1 MKIPQ
6 KRNNNTNCVLV
17 KPLGIYLMFSLS
29 IFFAGCGIY
38 YPFQHT
44 ETKQTVYIPEPVP
57 PPTTV
62 REAFKLDPF
71 YQQWIDV
78 GGLPVIASAKVNPYA
93 LKEAAWLIRQML
105 QHREDILLALVKNGL
120 RFVVIAHN
128 EKITQIP
135 EYDYLR
141 PKFYWDLRARGLGAR
156 PPIFIA
162 SCGEENLL
170 NYQGDPYK
178 SNSILI
184 HEFSHAIHLI
194 GLKTVD
200 PSFDKRLKQ
209 AFISAR
215 QNGLWKRLYAITN
228 EEEYWAEGTQ
238 FWFNT
243 GKNHHV
249 KTRKHLKTYD
259 SLLAALLAEV
269 YGDTNWRYVPVT
281 TRTGLPHLHG
291 YNPRKSQKFE
301 WRSFKR
307 KFSELNKQL
316 LNSYSD
322 GGGKWVDLKKI
333 ELNKK
338 QKLKSDVNNSETEII
353 FVNRTHSDIVYY
365 WIDYDGNERYYSR
378 VAPNYHIPQTT
389 HVGHYWIVRDLNG
402 NNLAL
407 FQANKKTGRAF
418 VTIKAQRK

>member
-1 MKIPQ
+1 MRFSRIY
-6 KRNNNTNCVLV
+6 NNKASDLLHRSVL
-17 KPLGIYLMFSLS
+17 IYLMLWFTTFLTSCAFLTPNQ
-29 IFFAGCGIY
+29 
-38 YPFQHT
+38 YP
-44 ETKQTVYIPEPVP
+44 ETTQKVYIPEPVP
-57 PPTTV
+57 PPQTV
-62 REAFKLDPF
+62 RDTYNLAPF

-93 LKEAAWLIRQML
+93 IKEAAWLIRQMIK
-105 QHREDILLALVKNGL
+105 HREDILQVLVQNGF

-194 GLKTVD
+194 GLETVD

-209 AFISAR
+209 AFNSAR
-215 QNGLWKRLYAITN
+215 KNGLWKRLYAITN
-228 EEEYWAEGTQ
+228 AEEYWAEGTQ

-243 GKNHHV
+243 GKSHHV
-249 KTRKHLKTYD
+249 RTREQLKSYD
-259 SLLAALLAEV
+259 LPLAALLAEV
-269 YGDTNWRYVPVT
+269 YGDTNWRYTPVT
-281 TRTGLPHLHG
+281 TRTGSLHLHG

-301 WRSFKR
+301 WRSFSR
-307 KFSELNKQL
+307 KFAELNKQL

-333 ELNKK
+333 ELNIK
-338 QKLKSDVNNSETEII
+338 QKLKSGVNETKTEII
-353 FVNRTHSDIVYY
+353 FVNRTNSDIAYY
-365 WIDYDGNERYYSR
+365 WIDYDGNERFYSTI
-378 VAPNYHIPQTT
+378 ASNYHIPQPTN
-389 HVGHYWIVRDLNG
+389 VGHYWIVKDMNG
-402 NNLAL
+402 QNLAL

-418 VTIKAQRK
+418 VSIKTQRK

>member
-1 MKIPQ
+1 MQSSCFKI
-6 KRNNNTNCVLV
+6 NTHSALV
-17 KPLGIYLMFSLS
+17 NSSAIYLMFCLS
-29 IFFAGCGIY
+29 IFFIGCGIY
-38 YPFQHT
+38 FPFQHK
-44 ETKQTVYIPEPVP
+44 ETTQTVYIPDPVP
-57 PPTTV
+57 PPTDV
-62 REAFKLDPF
+62 RATYNLDPF
-71 YQQWIDV
+71 YQQWISV
-78 GGLPVIASAKVNPYA
+78 GGIPVIASEKVNPYA

-105 QHREDILLALVKNGL
+105 KHREDILLALVENGL

-141 PKFYWDLRARGLGAR
+141 PKFYRDLRARGLGAR

-194 GLKTVD
+194 GLKSVD

-215 QNGLWKRLYAITN
+215 KNGLWKKLYAITN

-238 FWFNT
+238 FWFDT

-249 KTRKHLKTYD
+249 KTREHLKTYD
-259 SLLAALLAEV
+259 PPLAALLTKV
-269 YGDTNWRYVPVT
+269 YGDTNWRYTSAT
-281 TRTGLPHLHG
+281 TRTGTLHLQG
-291 YNPRKSQKFE
+291 YDTRKSKKFE
-301 WRSFKR
+301 WRSYRR
-307 KFSELNKQL
+307 KFGELNKQL

-322 GGGKWVDLKKI
+322 GGGKWVDLKKFG
-333 ELNKK
+333 LNIK
-338 QKLKSDVNNSETEII
+338 QKLKSEVNKSETEII
-353 FVNRTHSDIVYY
+353 FVNRTNSDIAYY
-365 WIDYDGNERYYSR
+365 WVDYDGKERYYSR

-389 HVGHYWIVRDLNG
+389 YVGHYWIVKDLDG

-407 FQANKKTGRAF
+407 FQAKQKTGRAF
-418 VTIKAQRK
+418 VTIKTQSK

>member
-6 KRNNNTNCVLV
+6 EYKTNTNSVLV
-17 KPLGIYLMFSLS
+17 KSLTIYLMFCLS

-38 YPFQHT
+38 YPFQHK
-44 ETKQTVYIPEPVP
+44 ETTQTVYIPDPVP
-57 PPTTV
+57 LPTSV
-62 REAFKLDPF
+62 RETYNLDPF
-71 YQQWIDV
+71 YQQWISI
-78 GGLPVIASAKVNPYA
+78 GGLPVIASANVNPNA

-105 QHREDILLALVKNGL
+105 QHREDILPALVQNGV
-120 RFVVIAHN
+120 RIVVIAHN

-135 EYDYLR
+135 DYNYLR
-141 PKFYWDLRARGLGAR
+141 PKFYWDLRTRGLGAR
-156 PPIFIA
+156 PPTLTV

-170 NYQGDPYK
+170 NYQDDPYE
-178 SNSILI
+178 SNSILL

-215 QNGLWKRLYAITN
+215 KNGLWKKLYAITN

-259 SLLAALLAEV
+259 PPLAALLAEV
-269 YGDTNWRYVPVT
+269 YGDSNWRYTPAT

-291 YNPRKSQKFE
+291 YDPRKSQKFE
-301 WRSFKR
+301 WQSLRQEFA
-307 KFSELNKQL
+307 ELNKQL
-316 LNSYSD
+316 LNSYSN
-322 GGGKWVDLKKI
+322 GGGKWVDLKDI
-333 ELNKK
+333 ELNRK
-338 QKLKSDVNNSETEII
+338 QKLKSDINYDKTEII
-353 FVNRTHSDIVYY
+353 FVNRTNSDIAYY
-365 WIDYDGNERYYSR
+365 WIDYDGNEKYYSR
-378 VAPNYHIPQTT
+378 VAPDYHLSQTSY
-389 HVGHYWIVRDLNG
+389 VGHYWIVKDLDG
-402 NNLAL
+402 NNLAV
-407 FQANKKTGRAF
+407 FRTGKKTGRAF
-418 VTIKAQRK
+418 VTTNQ

>member
-1 MKIPQ
+1 
-6 KRNNNTNCVLV
+6 
-17 KPLGIYLMFSLS
+17 MFCLS
-29 IFFAGCGIY
+29 IFFVSCGIY
-38 YPFQHT
+38 YPFQHK
-44 ETKQTVYIPEPVP
+44 ETTQTVNIPEPIP
-57 PPTTV
+57 LPQTIRDTYNI
-62 REAFKLDPF
+62 APF

-78 GGLPVIASAKVNPYA
+78 RGLPVIASAKVNPYA
-93 LKEAAWLIRQML
+93 IKEAAWLIKQML
-105 QHREDILLALVKNGL
+105 QHREDILQVLVQNGF

-209 AFISAR
+209 AFNSAR
-215 QNGLWKRLYAITN
+215 KNGLWKRLYAITN
-228 EEEYWAEGTQ
+228 AEEYWAEGTQ

-259 SLLAALLAEV
+259 PPLAALLTEV
-269 YGDTNWRYVPVT
+269 YGDSNWRYTPAI

-291 YNPRKSQKFE
+291 YDPRKSQKFA
-301 WRSFKR
+301 WRSFRR

-316 LNSYSD
+316 LNSSSD
-322 GGGKWVDLKKI
+322 GGGKWVDLKDI
-333 ELNKK
+333 ELNRK
-338 QKLKSDVNNSETEII
+338 QKLKSDVNETKTEII
-353 FVNRTHSDIVYY
+353 FVNRTNSDIAYY

-378 VAPNYHIPQTT
+378 VAPDYHIPQTSY
-389 HVGHYWIVRDLNG
+389 VGHYWIVKDLDG

-407 FQANKKTGRAF
+407 FQAKQKTGRAF
-418 VTIKAQRK
+418 VTIKTQ